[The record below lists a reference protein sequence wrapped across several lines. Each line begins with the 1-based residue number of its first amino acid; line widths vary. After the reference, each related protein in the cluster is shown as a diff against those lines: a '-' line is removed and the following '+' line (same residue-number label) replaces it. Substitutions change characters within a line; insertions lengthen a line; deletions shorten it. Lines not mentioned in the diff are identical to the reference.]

1 MYVYGRLK
9 DYIINCEERGSVV
22 SVPTLC
28 EPSVRVRVSVC
39 SHCVNSVRVCVRV
52 CLSAT
57 VINQLRLKKYSRV
70 LERYRAC
77 VIFRK
82 YSRVLDAE
90 RVRFLGNTLGRDT
103 ECV

>member
-1 MYVYGRLK
+1 M
-9 DYIINCEERGSVV
+9 
-22 SVPTLC
+22 
-28 EPSVRVRVSVC
+28 
-39 SHCVNSVRVCVRV
+39 NSVRVCV

-82 YSRVLDAE
+82 YSRILERRRACAIFRKYSRVLE
-90 RVRFLGNTLGRDT
+90 RHRV
-103 ECV
+103 CVILRKYSKSIGETTSVCEF